1 MPAVEQHRA
10 RFRFYGALNDFLSE
24 SGRSSGVVV
33 RYSFWGRP
41 AVKDAIEALGVPHP
55 EVDLVLVNES
65 PVSFDH
71 SLTAGDRVSVYP
83 WIQSLPRPAESLRPP
98 ILEPPRFVCDVH
110 LGQLAR
116 YLRMLGVDTCYD
128 TAHPDPTLARISAE
142 EDRALLTRDV
152 GLLKRSRVE
161 RGVFVRAQAPR
172 QQFQEV
178 VRRFD
183 LTTDV
188 DPLSRCLDCNTELRS
203 ASPEAIDEQVP
214 PGARAAHDTFVQC
227 PTCGSVYWPGSH
239 AERMQ
244 ELIDDVI
251 ATTRDPSE
259 SDDDSPQ

>member
-1 MPAVEQHRA
+1 MPAADQHRA
-10 RFRFYGALNDFLSE
+10 RFRFYGALNDFLSDSE
-24 SGRSSGVVV
+24 RSSGAVV

-55 EVDLVLVNES
+55 EVDLVLVNGA
-65 PVSFDH
+65 PVTFDH
-71 SLTAGDRVSVYP
+71 SVTAGDRVSVYP

-98 ILEPPRFVCDVH
+98 IPEPPRFVCDVH

-116 YLRMLGVDTCYD
+116 YLRMLGVDTRYD
-128 TAHPDPTLARISAE
+128 TAHSDPTLARISAE
-142 EDRALLTRDV
+142 EDRVLLTRDV

-161 RGVFVRAQAPR
+161 RGMFVRAQAPR

-178 VRRFD
+178 VRR
-183 LTTDV
+183 LGLATDV
-188 DPLSRCLDCNTELRS
+188 EPLSRCLDCNTELRS

-239 AERMQ
+239 VERLQ
-244 ELIDDVI
+244 ELIESVLPATDD
-251 ATTRDPSE
+251 ASE
-259 SDDDSPQ
+259 FDFSSPQ